1 MTNKSALIIED
12 DDDLSTIFAEA
23 VRAAGFEP
31 EIIRDGEAARTRL
44 TTAQP
49 DVVVLDLHLPH
60 VAGTS
65 LLSQI
70 RADPRLAGI
79 RVVVATADP
88 RMAEITRSQ
97 ADIVLI
103 KPISFSLLR
112 DLTARLKTGEG
123 KSAGTKPG

>member
-1 MTNKSALIIED
+1 MTNKTALIIED

-23 VRAAGFEP
+23 VRAAGYEP
-31 EIIRDGEAARTRL
+31 EIIRDGEVARARL
-44 TTAQP
+44 ANSQP

-88 RMAEITRSQ
+88 RMAEITRPQ

-112 DLTARLKTGEG
+112 DLTVRLSTSGGKQTGSG
-123 KSAGTKPG
+123 